1 MKNKKKT
8 KKMNIEETKDLKN
21 LFTYKNLV
29 LILIPIVTGLLFAID
44 FELSQINKN
53 IKIQT
58 ETLIQISDFLQ
69 NRFEIE
75 KPSPQMVEIVGLK

>member
-1 MKNKKKT
+1 MKNKKKA
-8 KKMNIEETKDLKN
+8 KKMKIEETKDLKN

-29 LILIPIVTGLLFAID
+29 LMLIPVLTGVLFETHS
-44 FELSQINKN
+44 ELVQIKKET
-53 IKIQT
+53 KIQT

-75 KPSPQMVEIVGLK
+75 RPSTQMAEIEVIK